1 MGSSY
6 GRTHKIK
13 TGRKPYKTEKPMTN
27 HDKDD
32 VRLLKSTRDIWSEA
46 QKNLVKSMSQPRFE
60 SWIRPAQLIEYNEG
74 AATIAVGSVFVQ
86 TMISNHS
93 LEQLALAIEEV
104 TKEKVTVRI
113 VVDAAGQAD
122 AASATI
128 ASITSNA
135 PSSSNTSGMGR
146 GTTITGDGGHSEHG
160 LNSAISALNS
170 GSSYGGNSHNDGAPQ
185 PTRPVYGGS
194 STNFGGG
201 LNMVAS
207 SSQSYSPSSSHIH
220 GQGLQNGASSRLP
233 DAITVSRS
241 NLNPKYAFDSF
252 VVGANNRFSHSAA
265 QAVALRPGQAY
276 NPLFIYGGVGL
287 GKTHLMHAIG
297 HEILKG
303 SPNASV
309 RYISCEKFTNE
320 LINSIRDDRMMD
332 FRKRYRQIDVLLVDD
347 IQFLQGK
354 ESTQEEFFH
363 TFNALRDSG
372 KQIVLS
378 SDRPPKAIARLEER
392 LRSRFEW
399 GLICDVQAPD
409 LETRLAILRKK
420 CAMEGMRIDDEILEY
435 IASIFTN
442 NIRELEGALIRS
454 HAYAN
459 MTGETLTVHALAGM
473 LQPTTPSRP
482 KVTITCDRIIDTVAA
497 HYRVESSEL
506 RSAKRSQDLALPR
519 HIAMYLAHDLINMS
533 FPRIGEAFGN
543 RKHTSALY
551 AHSRIKELMAKDPG
565 LSQSVKQITVQLS
578 D

>member
-1 MGSSY
+1 
-6 GRTHKIK
+6 
-13 TGRKPYKTEKPMTN
+13 MTI
-27 HDKDD
+27 HDQDD
-32 VRLLKSTRDIWSEA
+32 VRLLKPTREIWSEA
-46 QKNLVKSMSQPRFE
+46 QKTLVKKMSQPSFE
-60 SWIRPAQLIEYNEG
+60 SWIRPSQLIDYNKG
-74 AATIAVGSVFVQ
+74 IALIAVSNDFVQ
-86 TMISNHS
+86 TMIANHYM
-93 LEQLALAIEEV
+93 EALAQAIGEV
-104 TKEKVTVRI
+104 TQEKVTIKV
-113 VVDAAGQAD
+113 VVDANAQSESY
-122 AASATI
+122 SATI
-128 ASITSNA
+128 ASITSSQGHT
-135 PSSSNTSGMGR
+135 SS
-146 GTTITGDGGHSEHG
+146 TTITTDNRQSETG
-160 LNSAISALNS
+160 LNSNVSSFSSTSDGLADVSSRSS
-170 GSSYGGNSHNDGAPQ
+170 GPNTNL
-185 PTRPVYGGS
+185 GGS
-194 STNFGGG
+194 NSNFGNG
-201 LNMVAS
+201 LSMVAS
-207 SSQSYSPSSSHIH
+207 SGTHAP
-220 GQGLQNGASSRLP
+220 GALQNGASSRLP
-233 DAITVSRS
+233 DHVTISRS

-252 VVGANNRFSHSAA
+252 VVGSHNRFSHSAA
-265 QAVALRPGQAY
+265 QAVAQRPGQAY

-399 GLICDVQAPD
+399 GLISDVQAPD

-420 CAMEGMRIDDEILEY
+420 CALEGMRVDDEILEY
-435 IASIFTN
+435 IASLFTN

-459 MTGETLTVHALAGM
+459 LTGETLTVNALAGM

-482 KVTITCDRIIDTVAA
+482 KVTLTCDRIIDTVAA

-519 HIAMYLAHDLINMS
+519 HIAMYLAHDMINMS

-551 AHSRIKELMAKDPG
+551 AHSRIKELVTKDPG
-565 LSQSVKQITVQLS
+565 LSQSIKQITHQLT

>member
-1 MGSSY
+1 MSDTIVLNGDGFVLLSDTKN
-6 GRTHKIK
+6 GRE
-13 TGRKPYKTEKPMTN
+13 PYTTEKPPMTI

-46 QKNLVKSMSQPRFE
+46 QKALVKNMSQPSFE
-60 SWIRPAQLIEYNEG
+60 SWIRPAQLVDYAQG
-74 AATIAVGSVFVQ
+74 VATIAVNNDFVQ
-86 TMISNHS
+86 TMIANHYM
-93 LEQLALAIEEV
+93 EALAQAIGEI
-104 TKEKVTVRI
+104 TQEKVTIKV
-113 VVDAAGQAD
+113 VVDAAVKAE
-122 AASATI
+122 AYSATI
-128 ASITSNA
+128 ASITSTA
-135 PSSSNTSGMGR
+135 PSSVNALGMGS
-146 GTTITGDGGHSEHG
+146 GTTITGDGGHSENG
-160 LNSAISALNS
+160 LNSAISALN
-170 GSSYGGNSHNDGAPQ
+170 GNDSAQ
-185 PTRPVYGGS
+185 ASRPAYGGS
-194 STNFGGG
+194 ATNFGGG

-207 SSQSYSPSSSHIH
+207 SSQSYSPSSSHMH

-233 DAITVSRS
+233 DAVTVSRS

-252 VVGANNRFSHSAA
+252 VVGAHNRFSHSAA

-420 CAMEGMRIDDEILEY
+420 CAVEGMRIDDEILEY